1 MKIDTKLLSEKK
13 ELEGLSDN
21 RVIHNPGN
29 L

>member
-1 MKIDTKLLSEKK
+1 MKIDTKFLSEEK
-13 ELEGLSDN
+13 ELEELSDN